1 MATKPITF
9 IKKGGGLFP
18 DHDTDRA
25 EFDERVGDGEVITT
39 DLRPS
44 VDRVGNARFWAIIG
58 KAFKAAGKGWDS
70 TETLADAAKIAA
82 GHCQLTQSLRGK
94 PYFMSQSLSA
104 VEDWDAFTDKI
115 IEKLA
120 NSLKLDERL
129 LRDDGSAAK
138 APPAPAADPEPMAK
152 WPPDKADPAY
162 ADLTPRDCMEAL
174 FELAA
179 NPVWHGNLNAQ
190 LDAIAYATSDWVRVM
205 PQHQK
210 LIRKIGVQ
218 AVDIAEER
226 IREDRARKLIEA
238 QLPNIP
244 EGTSPSK

>member
-25 EFDERVGDGEVITT
+25 EFDERLGDGEVITT

-44 VDRVGNARFWAIIG
+44 VDRKGNAQFWAIIG
-58 KAFKAAGKGWDS
+58 KAFKLVKNWD
-70 TETLADAAKIAA
+70 TAEELADAAKIAA
-82 GHCQLTQSLRGK
+82 GHAVLTTTLRGK
-94 PYFMSQSLSA
+94 HYFMAKSLSE
-104 VEDWDAFTDKI
+104 VEDWDDFIATVI
-115 IEKLA
+115 TKLA
-120 NSLKLDERL
+120 EQLHLDERL
-129 LRDDGSAAK
+129 LRDTESVSKETKAK
-138 APPAPAADPEPMAK
+138 DVSDETTLSGDSVEPLKPFPPEQQ
-152 WPPDKADPAY
+152 DPAF
-162 ADLTPRDCMEAL
+162 ADLTPRMCMEAL

-179 NPVWHGNLNAQ
+179 NPVWHGKLNAQ
-190 LDAIAYATSDWVRVM
+190 LDAIAYATAEWVRRM

-210 LIRKIGVQ
+210 LVRKIGVQ

-238 QLPNIP
+238 QLPQ
-244 EGTSPSK
+244 